1 MPPAP
6 GRDLLTEVLGLLHL
20 RGELF
25 CRSTFTAPWRLR
37 FPARPEAYF
46 RFVET
51 GACWIVPED
60 GREPVL
66 LRQGDLALL
75 PHGHGHGL
83 CDDPRSALASPDC
96 FRRAQ
101 GGPEYCEGP
110 AWGGGGAASRVL
122 CGVFHLERP
131 EGHPL
136 FRCMPPLIHLSADRT
151 PPGMEALL
159 ALMAEEAKAARP
171 GVQAIVTRLL
181 EAVFI
186 QALRA
191 WTSTPCACGKEWL
204 AALDDPPVYAALDL
218 IHQAPEQPWTV
229 ASLSE
234 RVGLSRSPF
243 AARFS
248 GKVGLPPLAYLT
260 QWRMRVAARLLRERN
275 LGLAQVSARVG
286 YASEAAFSR
295 AFKQQFGL
303 SPGAY
308 RREGG
313 VPELPRGPFPG
324 NHA

>member
-25 CRSTFTAPWRLR
+25 CRSTFTAPWGLR

-46 RFVET
+46 RFVEA

-218 IHQAPEQPWTV
+218 IHQAPEQTLDRGLPLRAGGPLPVPFRGAVQRQGGPAAPGLPDPV
-229 ASLSE
+229 ADA
-234 RVGLSRSPF
+234 RGRSPPAGAEPRPRPGLGPGGLCLRGGLQPRLQ
-243 AARFS
+243 AAVRRLARR
-248 GKVGLPPLAYLT
+248 LPPGGC
-260 QWRMRVAARLLRERN
+260 AA
-275 LGLAQVSARVG
+275 G
-286 YASEAAFSR
+286 AA
-295 AFKQQFGL
+295 
-303 SPGAY
+303 PGA
-308 RREGG
+308 
-313 VPELPRGPFPG
+313 LPG
-324 NHA
+324 